1 MKKTL
6 LIAAMLLSVS
16 NSFAQLVVNSDGR
29 VGIGYNVNPTYM
41 LTVDSHNEAQ
51 ERRYLGYF
59 NCNHSGLHIE
69 ARGEM
74 YGSSEYHKGLDIL
87 SACPQT
93 PYVYGIYSR
102 ATKSYIQYD
111 NHNSLACGVMG
122 EAADSSDYNIG
133 VLGAKEGSSVGAGI
147 FGIGGNS
154 HSVYKYA
161 GCQNSYAGYFYGNVH
176 VTGSLTGALLTSAVN
191 HPFAGSGTNI
201 DREPVETRVI
211 TDESSDRVSD
221 KLQQVQLLQFI
232 REKQPET
239 TIPKTDSEKTSEE
252 EGEEERNDTVV
263 QTRLSTVQYS
273 LAADQLKE
281 VYPELVYED
290 VNGNVRINYVE
301 MVPLLVQSIN
311 ELSRKISELEGK
323 GTSTKKA
330 KTKAET
336 TSIEETSSEVD
347 MVRMDQNKPNPF
359 SESTVIKLNIPK
371 DTKSAT
377 IFIYDLSGKQ
387 VKSIPVTERGKTDI
401 TVYASDLT
409 AGMYIYNLVVNGQV
423 KVTRKMIFEQ

>member
-6 LIAAMLLSVS
+6 FIAAMLLFAC
-16 NSFAQLVVNSDGR
+16 NSFAQLVVDSLGR
-29 VGIGYNVNPTYM
+29 VGIGYNVTPNY
-41 LTVDSHNEAQ
+41 LFTVDSHNEAR
-51 ERRYLGYF
+51 ERRHVSYF
-59 NCNHSGLHIE
+59 NCAHEGLYIE
-69 ARGEM
+69 NKGVPYESSDNLRGIRIESQ
-74 YGSSEYHKGLDIL
+74 SS
-87 SACPQT
+87 SA
-93 PYVYGIYSR
+93 
-102 ATKSYIQYD
+102 
-111 NHNSLACGVMG
+111 NFLCGVHSLCTGHSNNYFVCGLMG
-122 EAADSSDYNIG
+122 QVDGVGEDNVG
-133 VLGAKEGSSVGAGI
+133 VLGFKSGTSGYGAGI
-147 FGIGGNS
+147 CGMGGYPS
-154 HSVYKYA
+154 GSLP
-161 GCQNSYAGYFYGNVH
+161 SFSDTYAGYFYGNVH
-176 VTGSLTGALLTSAVN
+176 VTGSLTGALLTSTVN
-191 HPFAGSGTNI
+191 SPSVSSGTNN
-201 DREPVETRVI
+201 DGETTETRVI
-211 TDESSDRVSD
+211 TDESSELVSD
-221 KLQQVQLLQFI
+221 KLQQVQLLQFM
-232 REKQPET
+232 RDKQP
-239 TIPKTDSEKTSEE
+239 DEKDAKRIHNEDTKEIEE
-252 EGEEERNDTVV
+252 ENGDTIV
-263 QTRLSTVQYS
+263 QTKLSTIQYG

-290 VNGNVRINYVE
+290 ENGNVSINYVE

>member
-6 LIAAMLLSVS
+6 FIAAMLLFAC
-16 NSFAQLVVNSDGR
+16 NSFAQLVVDSLGR
-29 VGIGYNVNPTYM
+29 VGIGYNVTPNY
-41 LTVDSHNEAQ
+41 LFTVDSHNEAR
-51 ERRYLGYF
+51 ERRHVSYF
-59 NCNHSGLHIE
+59 NCAHEGLYIE
-69 ARGEM
+69 NKGVPYESSDNLRGIRIESQ
-74 YGSSEYHKGLDIL
+74 SS
-87 SACPQT
+87 SA
-93 PYVYGIYSR
+93 
-102 ATKSYIQYD
+102 
-111 NHNSLACGVMG
+111 NFFCGVHSLCTGHSNNYFVCGLMG
-122 EAADSSDYNIG
+122 QVDGVGEDNVG
-133 VLGAKEGSSVGAGI
+133 VLGFKSGTSGYGAGI
-147 FGIGGNS
+147 CGMGGYPS
-154 HSVYKYA
+154 GSLP
-161 GCQNSYAGYFYGNVH
+161 SFSDTYAGYFYGNVH
-176 VTGSLTGALLTSAVN
+176 VTGSLTGALLTSTVN
-191 HPFAGSGTNI
+191 SPSVSSGTNN
-201 DREPVETRVI
+201 DGETTETRVI
-211 TDESSDRVSD
+211 TDESSELVSD
-221 KLQQVQLLQFI
+221 KLQQVQLLQFM
-232 REKQPET
+232 RDKQP
-239 TIPKTDSEKTSEE
+239 DEKDAKRIHNEDTKEIEE
-252 EGEEERNDTVV
+252 ENGDTIV
-263 QTRLSTVQYS
+263 QTKLSTIQYG

-290 VNGNVRINYVE
+290 ENGNVSINYVE